1 MKRTV
6 GAMMLLAAV
15 GGLGG
20 CVSGDAGV
28 SANLIPGGD
37 GPTGPGMYM
46 NSYRNKGAGLDGE
59 AHTGAHQI
67 ATVPNLMGPN
77 GEPIPRSAPFATATS
92 AGEAAARAEFL
103 SHVSPEVIAQTDL
116 LKKGKIGG
124 EIMQAGYRIP
134 ADGSSSPPGM
144 PSPLMPASLQGP
156 IPGGLPPGPPN
167 PYGPKPPGAVA
178 AVGALTGGGGPF
190 TVQRTSVR
198 FIEPAGMRITWFA
211 PQPDGKA
218 GFGPNYLEAPA
229 RYNFAQACIY
239 RLKLS
244 DIPNRPGLELY
255 PTLEVV
261 PTNARTATFLAHS
274 AVPLAFTADDF
285 AQAAA
290 GNFVVKVVYL
300 PDPQYQD
307 LASTGPD
314 TVVSSQLDPGV
325 DPIAEA
331 HRRGSILLVVRMGN
345 IDLEAP
351 NTPAMD
357 APSPYMQKPQMPGH
371 GMPPGGMGPQGMM
384 LPGLGGPGTGPM
396 VPYGAM
402 ANQGML
408 PPNMMPPNM
417 PPQAPT
423 AAPTLPTNLQPIPPV
438 PPIGAPGPMGQ
449 APDASGV
456 KQAKFTPA
464 KDAPAKS
471 FSLWPFGKKATDN
484 Q

>member
-1 MKRTV
+1 MKRNLRAIV
-6 GAMMLLAAV
+6 LLAAL

-20 CVSGDAGV
+20 CVSGDQGGGA
-28 SANLIPGGD
+28 SLIPGGD

-46 NSYRNKGAGLDGE
+46 NGYHKPAGLDSDT
-59 AHTGAHQI
+59 HNGAYQVPS
-67 ATVPNLMGPN
+67 VPNLVGWN
-77 GEPIPRSAPFATATS
+77 GQPIPRTAPFAEATS
-92 AGEAAARAEFL
+92 AGEAAARATF
-103 SHVSPEVIAQTDL
+103 VSQVPAPIIAQTDL

-124 EIMQAGYRIP
+124 EIMQVGYQP
-134 ADGSSSPPGM
+134 SADGSPI
-144 PSPLMPASLQGP
+144 MPAG
-156 IPGGLPPGPPN
+156 IGAAMPGGLPPGPPN

-190 TVQRTSVR
+190 AVQRTSVR
-198 FIEPAGMRITWFA
+198 FVEPAGMRITWFA
-211 PQPDGKA
+211 PTPDGKA

-229 RYNFAQACIY
+229 RYNFSQACIY
-239 RLKLS
+239 RLKIS

-274 AVPLAFTADDF
+274 AVPLAFTQDDF

-314 TVVSSQLDPGV
+314 TVVSSQLEPGV

-357 APSPYMQKPQMPGH
+357 APSPYLPKPQPQGPNL
-371 GMPPGGMGPQGMM
+371 PPGMGPQGMM
-384 LPGLGGPGTGPM
+384 LPGMGGPGSGPM
-396 VPYGAM
+396 VPYGALN
-402 ANQGML
+402 NQGM
-408 PPNMMPPNM
+408 PPGMMP
-417 PPQAPT
+417 
-423 AAPTLPTNLQPIPPV
+423 LP
-438 PPIGAPGPMGQ
+438 A
-449 APDASGV
+449 
-456 KQAKFTPA
+456 
-464 KDAPAKS
+464 
-471 FSLWPFGKKATDN
+471 
-484 Q
+484 